1 MPAPTGGFLC
11 LNAGKT
17 YKNGVI
23 CYMGVEVSV
32 ANILD
37 RAAKLPEKLC
47 EHLSAELLNDYLSK
61 LQDSKIGDVVR
72 LQFGSDGKL
81 VIEKLPEQLPPK
93 NIPNLP

>member
-1 MPAPTGGFLC
+1 
-11 LNAGKT
+11 
-17 YKNGVI
+17 
-23 CYMGVEVSV
+23 MGVEVSV